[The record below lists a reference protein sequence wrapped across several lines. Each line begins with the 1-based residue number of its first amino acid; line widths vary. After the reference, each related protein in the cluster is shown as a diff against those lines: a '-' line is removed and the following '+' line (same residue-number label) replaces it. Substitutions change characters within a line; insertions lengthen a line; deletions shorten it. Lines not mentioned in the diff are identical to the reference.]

1 MNSEEEEKIENLL
14 NDPSNQHLIGFTTK
28 ELQKMILNVLKDL
41 EISSTERRELVDKL
55 KQYQYID
62 EIHQLKSGSYIRWI
76 SMKSTEIK
84 LMQGALFC
92 EYLINDSGVYL
103 LLKSFRGNKMFQIS
117 FDSNLIFQKLT
128 NAQEILLATMN
139 YILKK

>member
-1 MNSEEEEKIENLL
+1 MNEEEEEKLENLF
-14 NDPSNQHLIGFTTK
+14 NDPSNKHLIGFTTK
-28 ELQKMILNVLKDL
+28 ELQKIILNVLNDL
-41 EISSTERRELVDKL
+41 DISSKQRRELVQKL

-62 EIHQLKSGSYIRWI
+62 EMNQLKSGSYIRWI

-92 EYLINDSGVYL
+92 EYMINDSGIYL
-103 LLKSFRGNKMFQIS
+103 LLKSFRGNKIFQIP

-128 NAQEILLATMN
+128 NGQEILLATMN